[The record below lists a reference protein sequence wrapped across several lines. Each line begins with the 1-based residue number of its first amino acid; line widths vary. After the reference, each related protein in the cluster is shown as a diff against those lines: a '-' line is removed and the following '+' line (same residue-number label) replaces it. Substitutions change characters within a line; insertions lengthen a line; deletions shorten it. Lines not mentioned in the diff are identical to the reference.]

1 MKVQHRRKLIFI
13 ICIILF
19 VASIL
24 FVVGCLL
31 YQKDRGDIYEEMQ
44 EEHSVVEQENE
55 ENEVE
60 ETKPEIPIDFA
71 GLQEK
76 NGDIYAWIRI
86 PNTVVDYPLVQ
97 HPEDDSYYLNRTV
110 EGKSGLPG
118 SIYTETLNSR
128 DFSDRNTVIYGHNMK
143 NGSMFGDLSKY
154 MDATYMKE
162 HGQILIYTPE
172 HIYTYQV
179 FGAITYD
186 NRHIMY
192 AFDFSTDEGLQTY
205 LDSIKGVRNM
215 SSYIDET
222 VEVSSSDKIITL
234 STCTGNKSR
243 RFLVEAVLVD
253 VQ

>member
-1 MKVQHRRKLIFI
+1 MKMQYRRKLIFV

-24 FVVGCLL
+24 FVVGWLL
-31 YQKDRGDIYEEMQ
+31 HQKDREDIYTEMQ
-44 EEHSVVEQENE
+44 EENAVVEQEIE
-55 ENEVE
+55 ENDAT
-60 ETKPEIPIDFA
+60 ETKVEIPIDFA
-71 GLQEK
+71 GLQEQ
-76 NGDIYAWIRI
+76 NRDIYAWIRI
-86 PNTVVDYPLVQ
+86 PDTVVDYPIVQ
-97 HPEDDSYYLNRTV
+97 HPEEDSYYLNRTV

-118 SIYTETLNSR
+118 SIYTELLNSK
-128 DFSDRNTVIYGHNMK
+128 DFSDRNTLIYGHNMK

-162 HGQILIYTPE
+162 HGQILIYTPN

-192 AFDFSTDEGLQTY
+192 EFDFSTDEGLQTY
-205 LDSIKGVRNM
+205 LDSIRGVRNM
-215 SSYIDET
+215 SSYIDES
-222 VEVSSSDKIITL
+222 VEVSASDKIITL